1 MLRRRAWAV
10 WWLGWLLG
18 VGSAGAFAQPTCGVG
33 QLPAHLEIA
42 YDAHAQRGRWFS
54 LAGEVRLLWQ
64 REGDARYTLAS
75 LLTSAGMQW
84 LAQRSEGLIVSH
96 MPPADEVWLRPQRYS
111 EQRAWRQ
118 AQHTQ
123 IDWAAGTVVLE
134 DSVQAST
141 QPGMQDRIS
150 ALMQLSLRFRQ
161 QPDAPAIEFAVASR
175 SRVARYRFA
184 RHESGSIKLP
194 MGEVEAVRFERV
206 DDDGDAIEVWLAPAH
221 CALPV
226 RVRWR
231 DHKGYVVEQWA
242 RSLKME

>member
-1 MLRRRAWAV
+1 M
-10 WWLGWLLG
+10 GWLLSLG
-18 VGSAGAFAQPTCGVG
+18 VVGVAAQPVCEAG
-33 QLPAHLEIA
+33 QLPAHIEIA

-54 LAGEVRLLWQ
+54 LAGEVQLLWQ
-64 REGDARYTLAS
+64 REGDARYALAS

-84 LAQRSEGLIVSH
+84 LAQRSEGLIVTHAS
-96 MPPADEVWLRPQRYS
+96 PANEVWLRPQRYS

-123 IDWAAGTVVLE
+123 IDWAAGTVVLG

-150 ALMQLSLRFRQ
+150 ALMQLSLHFRR
-161 QPDAPAIEFAVASR
+161 QPDAPTVEFAVASR
-175 SRVARYRFA
+175 SRVARYRFV
-184 RHESGSIKLP
+184 RHESGPIKLP
-194 MGEVEAVRFERV
+194 MGQVEAVRFERV

-231 DHKGYVVEQWA
+231 DH
-242 RSLKME
+242 